1 MLFSSFFSRLIH
13 EQKLPD
19 EESSS
24 STTSST
30 LAVGPSTENSQEQDD
45 KDSDKD
51 PKKKKNRCAMCRK
64 KVGLTGECFLEFFS
78 IKHVFI
84 RKIRFQKGLNAVVV
98 AYSAQYIDTV
108 INMNVHSTT
117 ENMGLRK

>member
-1 MLFSSFFSRLIH
+1 MLFSCFISRLNH

-64 KVGLTGECFLEFFS
+64 KVGLTGECFCVFP

-84 RKIRFQKGLNAVVV
+84 RKIRLQKGLNAVVV